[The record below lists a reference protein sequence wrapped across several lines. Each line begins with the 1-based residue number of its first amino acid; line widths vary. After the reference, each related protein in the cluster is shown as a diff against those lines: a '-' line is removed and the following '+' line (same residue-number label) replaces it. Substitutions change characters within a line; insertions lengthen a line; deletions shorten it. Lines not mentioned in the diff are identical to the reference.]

1 MPGAWAGVDS
11 LPANL
16 PDASCYVPIVG
27 EAYPVSQYPSSP
39 ALQYRV
45 STRIWS
51 LVYMYVV
58 LRVLYDLIQPRL
70 DFEILAFWHNDSKDV
85 MKFAF
90 EFLLIRLIL

>member
-16 PDASCYVPIVG
+16 PNAGCYVPIVG
-27 EAYPVSQYPSSP
+27 GAYLVSQYPSSP

-70 DFEILAFWHNDSKDV
+70 DFEILAFWHNEFKDV
-85 MKFAF
+85 VKLYLSFY
-90 EFLLIRLIL
+90 

>member
-1 MPGAWAGVDS
+1 MTGAR
-11 LPANL
+11 LPACA
-16 PDASCYVPIVG
+16 PRRRRQAAICCYVPIVG

-70 DFEILAFWHNDSKDV
+70 DFEILAF
-85 MKFAF
+85 
-90 EFLLIRLIL
+90 